1 MRIVSIHA
9 VRTVALVLAA
19 VLGPGTQQQTFRTTV
34 DVVAVDVTVVDR
46 AGKPIGDL
54 EPEDFEVWIS
64 NRQRPVVSIDRR
76 SYGRVPPQLRAAPPS
91 GTGQLQTNEP
101 VRRMFILAV
110 DEHSLQPGSAI
121 AAISAADRFIDKLQP
136 DDLVSVYAY
145 PTGVATHDLT
155 TDHAAAKRALR
166 SVMGLRMEPVS
177 RFNLSPS
184 EIIDCASGDTEVLR
198 RVSYRECRGGAC
210 GTSDIRH
217 EAISLAGFLEMTATQ
232 SVGALR
238 SLIRGLGEIPGRKIL
253 LLVSGGLIST
263 DRGAGRVNLMT
274 EIGGLGREAAAA
286 NLDVFALHLDWSFQ
300 EALAS
305 KGGLRSSY
313 FRDSNLAATG
323 LEIIAGASAG
333 SVIRVRGTSPEVAF
347 DRVLRETS
355 VYYVLGVAAGEEE
368 RDGRSHPIRVR
379 VKRRGAEVRS
389 RSEVIIPRR

>member
-1 MRIVSIHA
+1 
-9 VRTVALVLAA
+9 
-19 VLGPGTQQQTFRTTV
+19 
-34 DVVAVDVTVVDR
+34 
-46 AGKPIGDL
+46 
-54 EPEDFEVWIS
+54 
-64 NRQRPVVSIDRR
+64 
-76 SYGRVPPQLRAAPPS
+76 
-91 GTGQLQTNEP
+91 
-101 VRRMFILAV
+101 
-110 DEHSLQPGSAI
+110 
-121 AAISAADRFIDKLQP
+121 
-136 DDLVSVYAY
+136 
-145 PTGVATHDLT
+145 
-155 TDHAAAKRALR
+155 
-166 SVMGLRMEPVS
+166 
-177 RFNLSPS
+177 
-184 EIIDCASGDTEVLR
+184 
-198 RVSYRECRGGAC
+198 
-210 GTSDIRH
+210 
-217 EAISLAGFLEMTATQ
+217 
-232 SVGALR
+232 
-238 SLIRGLGEIPGRKIL
+238 
-253 LLVSGGLIST
+253 
-263 DRGAGRVNLMT
+263 VNLMT